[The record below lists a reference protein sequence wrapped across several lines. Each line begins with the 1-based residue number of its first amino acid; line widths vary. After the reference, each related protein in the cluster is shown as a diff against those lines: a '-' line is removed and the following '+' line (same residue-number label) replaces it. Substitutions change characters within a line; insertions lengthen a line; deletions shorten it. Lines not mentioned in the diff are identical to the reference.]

1 MPSLSRRV
9 VSDRNGL
16 GDTVVELTL
25 DLGLDIVDG
34 VGRFDLEGDGLTRE
48 GLDENLHDG
57 LVVECQLPWMT
68 CLA

>member
-1 MPSLSRRV
+1 M
-9 VSDRNGL
+9 VSDGNGL
-16 GDTVVELTL
+16 GDTLVELTL

-34 VGRFDLEGDGLTRE
+34 VRRFNLECDGLTSE
-48 GLDENLHDG
+48 GLDEDLHDG